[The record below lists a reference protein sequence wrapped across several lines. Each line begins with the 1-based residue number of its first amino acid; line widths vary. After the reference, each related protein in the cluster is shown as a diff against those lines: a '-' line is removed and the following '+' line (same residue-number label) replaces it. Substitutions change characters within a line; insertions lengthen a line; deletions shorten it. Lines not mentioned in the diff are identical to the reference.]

1 MSAPISSPRSS
12 FWNICRV
19 AAFLVPVVLAGCVSS
34 ARNQPQVQTPQVDP
48 VFAAMYGPMPEE
60 RFSLP
65 ATDLAGVDPQFLRQ
79 EVSYPTRE
87 QPGTL
92 VVDTTNRFLYV
103 VRENG
108 RALRY
113 GIGVGKEGLAWSG
126 RAVVGRKA
134 MWPTWTPTADMIRRE
149 PDRNRKWAD
158 GMPAG
163 LQNPLG
169 PRALYLYANGR
180 DTLYRIHGT
189 SEPQSIGQAVS
200 SGCIRLFN
208 QDIIDLFN
216 RVPVGTPVIV
226 LNNQMRF
233 EDPMLMSQTSSEIQG
248 L

>member
-1 MSAPISSPRSS
+1 MY
-12 FWNICRV
+12 
-19 AAFLVPVVLAGCVSS
+19 AARPDEKFP
-34 ARNQPQVQTPQVDP
+34 
-48 VFAAMYGPMPEE
+48 
-60 RFSLP
+60 LP
-65 ATDLAGVDPQFLRQ
+65 ATDLTGVDTELLRQ

-87 QPGTL
+87 QPGTI

-126 RAVVGRKA
+126 RATVGRKA
-134 MWPTWTPTADMIRRE
+134 MWPSWTPTSDMIRRE

-158 GMPAG
+158 GMPGG
-163 LQNPLG
+163 LDNPLG

-189 SEPQSIGQAVS
+189 SEPQSIGTAVS

-216 RVPVGTPVIV
+216 RVPVGTPVVV
-226 LNNQMRF
+226 LNNQMRM
-233 EDPMLMSQTSSEIQG
+233 EDPMLMSSNGRLVEG